1 MLISDWRIR
10 LAKSLP
16 FYYGWVVFGVM
27 GLVSYSSRP
36 MMAVATLAV
45 FMVPMTEELGWSRG
59 QFAGA
64 VSLGGVM
71 AVGISPLVGWWV
83 DRYGSAVVVA
93 AGGVITGG
101 CAIGLSMISHP
112 AAFYAL
118 YIPGRMAFAS
128 PLELGPSTSLSNWF
142 VRRRATVLG
151 WLGVTHGTGLTI
163 MPFVAQLLIQG
174 YDWKTAWWV
183 LGAYTLSIAV
193 APALVLVARRP
204 EDMGIEPDLE
214 PDTTNQRHS
223 PAAAGT
229 SPTRVGAEPEYTLK
243 QALYTRAFWSL
254 AAFSAAGFMVQAGVS
269 LHQAGH
275 YLQRGISAEGAAG
288 TVSAFAFSQVPG
300 GLFWAYS
307 SKRIPVR
314 FLLAATGLV
323 VGAGAVGTAYSST
336 LAAGV
341 ASASLL
347 GAGVGGLHTLLRIAW
362 ADYYGRRHLGS
373 IRGVTLPVQIA
384 GQACGPVIAGF
395 MWDFRDSY
403 YEAFMFF
410 AIAVAVGAALVLYS
424 TPPSRRTAE
433 PGKA

>member
-1 MLISDWRIR
+1 MVRLYGIPDNVLVKTGAPRSLLISDWRIR

-83 DRYGSAVVVA
+83 DRYGSAIVVA

-193 APALVLVARRP
+193 APALLLVARRP

-214 PDTTNQRHS
+214 PDTTDQSHS

-323 VGAGAVGTAYSST
+323 VGAGRGWHRLQQHTGGGSCLGQPAGGRGGRPPYP
-336 LAAGV
+336 AAHRLGRLLWDDATWE
-341 ASASLL
+341 AS
-347 GAGVGGLHTLLRIAW
+347 G
-362 ADYYGRRHLGS
+362 
-373 IRGVTLPVQIA
+373 
-384 GQACGPVIAGF
+384 
-395 MWDFRDSY
+395 
-403 YEAFMFF
+403 E
-410 AIAVAVGAALVLYS
+410 
-424 TPPSRRTAE
+424 
-433 PGKA
+433 

>member
-64 VSLGGVM
+64 VSLGGVL

-83 DRYGSAVVVA
+83 DRYGSAAVVA

-112 AAFYAL
+112 AAFYGL

-142 VRRRATVLG
+142 VRRRASVLG

-163 MPFVAQLLIQG
+163 MPFVAQMLIQG

-193 APALVLVARRP
+193 VPALLLVARRP
-204 EDMGIEPDLE
+204 EDMGLEPDLE
-214 PDTTNQRHS
+214 PASDAD
-223 PAAAGT
+223 PALAANAARRQAGT
-229 SPTRVGAEPEYTLK
+229 EPEYTLR

-275 YLQRGISAEGAAG
+275 YLERGISAVGAAG

-307 SKRIPVR
+307 SKRIPIR

-395 MWDFRDSY
+395 MYDARDSY
-403 YEAFMFF
+403 HAAFLFF
-410 AIAVAVGAALVLYS
+410 AAAVAVAAALVLYS
-424 TPPSRRTAE
+424 TPPSRTGPE
-433 PGKA
+433 PSRS